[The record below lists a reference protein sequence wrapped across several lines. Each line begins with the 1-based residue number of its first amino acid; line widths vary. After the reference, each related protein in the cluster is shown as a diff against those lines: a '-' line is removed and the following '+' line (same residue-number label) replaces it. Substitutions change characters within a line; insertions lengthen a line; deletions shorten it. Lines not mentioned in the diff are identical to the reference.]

1 MVLSSPKPQ
10 DRTGKLSPQSIR
22 NLALE
27 GGGGKGFAYLGALQV
42 LEQLGITSRIE
53 GYAGASAGAITAFLL
68 SIGYNSQRLTEYL
81 ETTDFDSFFD
91 SPARRAHPDAGIGLR
106 LVEPRVNPDEA
117 RLMRMLDVASTAGSF
132 ARPVI
137 TLAMKILAPT
147 VIEEL
152 SAKRAKQPF
161 KVLFEHWKEYVTF
174 LGRDM
179 GLFDGGAARQQFDA
193 LIRVRMASVLPPG
206 ARNITFAEHQRFFQK
221 KLLVTGSN
229 LATGRTELFSAAE
242 TPDFPVA
249 DAIRIS
255 MSLPFIYKPYVI
267 TRSQPGWPPC
277 GTYVDG
283 GLWNNLPFRE
293 FDGQGGASLGGA
305 TEVRP
310 QTLALRLAID
320 PVTPVK
326 NFGDLLKRTATLGL
340 FGTGESQVLS
350 KYVNQ
355 TILLDTEGLDLV
367 NFSPPKD
374 LRDRA
379 VKRARRSTWRYFDL
393 PIPPEDEDAEDDA
406 RSAALVKQSRA
417 CG

>member
-10 DRTGKLSPQSIR
+10 DRTGKLSPQSVR

-42 LEQLGITSRIE
+42 LEKLGITSRIE

-91 SPARRAHPDAGIGLR
+91 SPARRAHPEAGVGLR
-106 LVEPRVNPDEA
+106 LVEPRVNSDES
-117 RLMRMLDVASTAGSF
+117 RLISVLDVASAL
-132 ARPVI
+132 ARPWI
-137 TLAMKILAPT
+137 TLALRIIAPT
-147 VIEEL
+147 VLEEL
-152 SAKRAKQPF
+152 TSKRAKQPF
-161 KVLFEHWKEYVTF
+161 KVLSENWKEYVTF

-193 LIRVRMASVLPPG
+193 LIRERMASVLPPG

-229 LATGRTELFSAAE
+229 LATGRTELFSADA

-267 TRSQPGWPPC
+267 TRSRPGWPPC

-320 PVTPVK
+320 PVTPVR
-326 NFGDLLKRTATLGL
+326 NFGDLLKRTATFGL
-340 FGTGESQVLS
+340 FGTGESQVLT

-374 LRDRA
+374 KRDRA
-379 VKRARRSTWRYFDL
+379 VKRAKRSTWRYFDL
-393 PIPPEDEDAEDDA
+393 PIPPEDEEADDDA
-406 RSAALVKQSRA
+406 RSAELVKQSRA